1 MIVTPC
7 GGSFIII
14 QVAGNG
20 GTFSEIKVNQLC
32 VLIQNIILLTL
43 NCVKVYKKD
52 AVFLLYIGHPFCN
65 EKVTL

>member
-20 GTFSEIKVNQLC
+20 GTFSEIKVNNYVL
-32 VLIQNIILLTL
+32 LIQNIILLTL
-43 NCVKVYKKD
+43 NCVKVDRKD
-52 AVFLLYIGHPFCN
+52 AVLL
-65 EKVTL
+65 LL